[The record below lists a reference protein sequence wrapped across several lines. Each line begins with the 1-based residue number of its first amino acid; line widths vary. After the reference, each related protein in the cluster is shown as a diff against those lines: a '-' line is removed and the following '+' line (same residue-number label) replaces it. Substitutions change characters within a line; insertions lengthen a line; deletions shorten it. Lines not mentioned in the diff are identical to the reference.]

1 MYIEKIRKMSKCKGK
16 EASRKIDVK
25 LLVKNSV
32 VIKLNA
38 TKPTLAAKLNWL
50 LLSYRFVYKGCF

>member
-16 EASRKIDVK
+16 EALRKIDVK

-32 VIKLNA
+32 VIKLNT
-38 TKPTLAAKLNWL
+38 TKHTLAAKLKWL
-50 LLSYRFVYKGCF
+50 LLRYFVYKGCL

>member
-16 EASRKIDVK
+16 EALRKIDVK

-38 TKPTLAAKLNWL
+38 TKPTLAAKLKWL
-50 LLSYRFVYKGCF
+50 